1 MKYEIRSGGMPR
13 PEHVKC
19 ENCVYWERLID
30 SVEDSGE
37 DGYCRRY
44 PRRPFSEHKKML
56 ALSHIY
62 WAAATA
68 AGIVEDDML
77 IANNEL
83 NPEGTEACSTETLG
97 SDWCGEFR
105 SSWPETA

>member
-1 MKYEIRSGGMPR
+1 MPR

-62 WAAATA
+62 CAVAKS
-68 AGIVEDDML
+68 AGISGIDML
-77 IANNEL
+77 TSHYDID
-83 NPEGTEACSTETLG
+83 PEDTEACSPDTLE